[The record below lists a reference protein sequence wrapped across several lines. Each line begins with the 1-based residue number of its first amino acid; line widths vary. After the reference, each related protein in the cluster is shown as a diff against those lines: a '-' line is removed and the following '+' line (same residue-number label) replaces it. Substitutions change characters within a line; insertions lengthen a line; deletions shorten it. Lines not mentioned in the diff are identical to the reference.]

1 MEKDVRS
8 FKALKKTISLRNS
21 FFAVTGMLANIS
33 VFGYIYP
40 NINQSGAS
48 VVDIYNF
55 SQVRMM

>member
-8 FKALKKTISLRNS
+8 FKALKKLFRKEIV

-33 VFGYIYP
+33 VFVYIYP

-48 VVDIYNF
+48 KELV
-55 SQVRMM
+55 